1 MSLINS
7 VRFLSCLLSVIFLT
21 GCVPVISPYVY
32 ISLEDDWR
40 ESVTQRG
47 KLPIDNS
54 TNFLIGEIDIA
65 YRHEIDKF
73 VIYAELLPTSLPSIE
88 FRLEN
93 LQGSPEELLIHTNHP
108 CYFNRRLSY
117 KRGSDGKY
125 ILPMEREKSIA
136 IYQFIN
142 VKPYSDWIKE
152 NKPDCYE
159 KELTEPLFIILESPA
174 NSFQISIPIKLKSR
188 GFHMY
193 FDGV

>member
-21 GCVPVISPYVY
+21 GCVPVISPYGY

-65 YRHEIDKF
+65 YRREIDNF

-93 LQGSPEELLIHTNHP
+93 LQGSPQEFSIYTNHP
-108 CYFNRRLSY
+108 CYFNQLLSY
-117 KRGSDGKY
+117 KRGPDDKY
-125 ILPMEREKSIA
+125 ILPMERDDSKA
-136 IYQFIN
+136 TYQFVNI
-142 VKPYSDWIKE
+142 KPHSAWIKE

-159 KELTEPLFIILESPA
+159 KELIEPLFIILESAA